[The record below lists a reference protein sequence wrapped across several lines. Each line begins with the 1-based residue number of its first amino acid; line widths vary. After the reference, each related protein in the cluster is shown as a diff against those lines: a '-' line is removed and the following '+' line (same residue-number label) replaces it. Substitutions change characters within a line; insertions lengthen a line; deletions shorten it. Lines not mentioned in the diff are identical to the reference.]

1 MTTVAHSDKRGIP
14 SSSAAPMQNKK
25 EDNSTPIP
33 EIVEERRKDA
43 EGRYVVVNRYTRGKL
58 LGKVMKIHIMCYF
71 AWMLSFFLESTGWIC
86 QVFCWNNGQ

>member
-1 MTTVAHSDKRGIP
+1 MTTVAHSDKRGPP

-43 EGRYVVVNRYTRGKL
+43 DGRYVVVNRYTRGKL
-58 LGKVMKIHIMCYF
+58 LGKVSDNSLLYIELFEFHHRY
-71 AWMLSFFLESTGWIC
+71 
-86 QVFCWNNGQ
+86 